1 MGTIGL
7 VVLKVLIWV
16 FSDDDL
22 QNWCEKS
29 VFGKKPNNNMVTGK
43 PEAQMNRFGDA
54 ILGVSPTPCSNGFCA
69 AAIP

>member
-1 MGTIGL
+1 MGAIGL
-7 VVLKVLIWV
+7 IVLVVLIWV

-43 PEAQMNRFGDA
+43 PKAQMNLFGDA
-54 ILGVSPTPCSNGFCA
+54 ILGVS
-69 AAIP
+69 